1 MHLLRRSLALGL
13 FAAVVAQAAVVYKW
27 TDADG
32 VVHFSD
38 QPEPGAEK
46 IYTSAEALNRASA
59 PTKSTTMAGAKPA
72 QKVIKPGRTYTVFSI
87 SSPTAEQ
94 SFFDEAVPV
103 HLELTP
109 ELQKGHTLT
118 WQLNGKPLDDQQDS
132 VQFMLPN
139 LDRGAYTLSAS
150 INDPDTQESASAASI
165 TFYVKQPRAQA
176 PRAQPHNP

>member
-59 PTKSTTMAGAKPA
+59 
-72 QKVIKPGRTYTVFSI
+72 
-87 SSPTAEQ
+87 
-94 SFFDEAVPV
+94 
-103 HLELTP
+103 
-109 ELQKGHTLT
+109 
-118 WQLNGKPLDDQQDS
+118 
-132 VQFMLPN
+132 
-139 LDRGAYTLSAS
+139 
-150 INDPDTQESASAASI
+150 
-165 TFYVKQPRAQA
+165 
-176 PRAQPHNP
+176 